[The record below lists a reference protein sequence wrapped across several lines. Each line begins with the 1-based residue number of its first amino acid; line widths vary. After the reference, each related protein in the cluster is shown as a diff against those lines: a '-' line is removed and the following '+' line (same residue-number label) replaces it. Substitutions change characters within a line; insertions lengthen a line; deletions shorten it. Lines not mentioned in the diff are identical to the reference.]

1 MKTYWLNGETI
12 SETLPKQDQSEV
24 VQTNHVNI
32 DEGIDDIDE
41 ITFTFHVSDH
51 DSDNKGTKGATAANN
66 NSE

>member
-12 SETLPKQDQSEV
+12 SETFAKQDQSEV
-24 VQTNHVNI
+24 ASTNHVTI

-51 DSDNKGTKGATAANN
+51 DSDSKSSNGAAIVNN
-66 NSE
+66 TE

>member
-12 SETLPKQDQSEV
+12 SETLAKQDQSEV
-24 VQTNHVNI
+24 AGTNHVTI

-51 DSDNKGTKGATAANN
+51 DSDSKSNNGAAIVNN
-66 NSE
+66 TE

>member
-12 SETLPKQDQSEV
+12 SETLAKQDQSEV
-24 VQTNHVNI
+24 ASTNHVTI

-51 DSDNKGTKGATAANN
+51 DSDSKSSNGVPIVNN
-66 NSE
+66 TE